1 MLKRINVMCNFLI
14 KFDNFLDKTPNIKKI
29 IFALAG
35 IKSVSTLLILAG
47 ITAISNPISLFAF
60 IWLFIP
66 NHNLDLKD
74 AIEPNVIHFSIGVIF
89 IILGSIVTFYKN
101 IPNNSTSQAT
111 PSFDKDL
118 NIKRIK
124 DLPLFT
130 KWCSFS
136 IVLLILIVLL
146 IIFMFVWRQGYKNN
160 LGLGNLI
167 WIILFLRII
176 LILILIYLIY
186 FVANI
191 LGCIFYLIRGNKLV
205 LLANKKMFLVQKNL
219 FLELG
224 KDGYLYLTEYDFTKC
239 NSCQSDTYLDREDKQ
254 HYLICVEYGCQKGH
268 VQSIDPAKFDKF
280 SNP

>member
-1 MLKRINVMCNFLI
+1 MCNFLI

-74 AIEPNVIHFSIGVIF
+74 AIEPNVIQFSIGVIF

-191 LGCIFYLIRGNKLV
+191 LGCILYLIRGNKLV

-239 NSCQSDTYLDREDKQ
+239 NSCQSDTYLDRKDKQ